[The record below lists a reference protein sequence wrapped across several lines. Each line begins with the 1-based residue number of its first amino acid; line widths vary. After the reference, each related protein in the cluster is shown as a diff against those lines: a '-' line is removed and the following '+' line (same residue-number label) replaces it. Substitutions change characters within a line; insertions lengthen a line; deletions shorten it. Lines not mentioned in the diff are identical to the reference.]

1 MSGTEQGVFSGEREK
16 NMYKDLE
23 QREDMTPMENSGLQ
37 RGSGQEVVR
46 WKKKQGANYESL
58 GMFC

>member
-1 MSGTEQGVFSGEREK
+1 MSGTEPGVFSGEREK

-23 QREDMTPMENSGLQ
+23 QREDMAPMENFGLQ
-37 RGSGQEVVR
+37 RGAGQEAMR

-58 GMFC
+58 GIFC